1 MVQGPMILILA
12 IVVLAALWAIVIPA
26 STLFGPKE

>member
-1 MVQGPMILILA
+1 MVQGPMILLIAFGL
-12 IVVLAALWAIVIPA
+12 LAAIWIVVIPA